1 MAFARVFE
9 DNVTGGWV
17 ELDPVFITHETDDNL
32 KTAKLLAKNGYQVR
46 LLPILNQGNCK
57 NPDALLIKEN
67 QFIEFKHN
75 TKPTRSAIENEI
87 RKGKTQANYLLLHIK
102 SKIARASLLDAI
114 KNRMKFTSLKGL
126 WIIWNDQLY
135 IFNRKQIFDRTIDNR
150 LK

>member
-1 MAFARVFE
+1 M
-9 DNVTGGWV
+9 
-17 ELDPVFITHETDDNL
+17 
-32 KTAKLLAKNGYQVR
+32 AKNGYQVR